1 MDAINSLEFL
11 ETSILKVDER
21 FMQLMNQ
28 YLVSRIYAVSSKCP
42 DNMIELWLYN
52 WLLKSWHQGISGDI
66 EIYYNS
72 IDQEELNTVLTKA
85 LQLVK

>member
-11 ETSILKVDER
+11 ENSILKVDER

-42 DNMIELWLYN
+42 DNMIELRLYN

-66 EIYYNS
+66 EDYFNS
-72 IDQEELNTVLTKA
+72 IDQEQLNTVLTKA

>member
-28 YLVSRIYAVSSKCP
+28 YLVSRIYAVSSKYP
-42 DNMIELWLYN
+42 DSMIELWLYN